1 MPEGIALETDFL
13 PSGPVVRAHANQMQ
27 QILTHLI
34 TNGWESIGHSAG
46 TVTLAS
52 RILPA
57 SEVPESYLAPIDWK
71 PASDLFACLEV
82 TDTGCGMAEEDL
94 TEIFDPFFT
103 TKFTGRGLGLA
114 VVLGIVKTW
123 GGAIGVKSEKNQGSI
138 FRVFLPLVTGEIPRL
153 SEKATQTRQME
164 PGGTVLL
171 VEDQDTV
178 RNMAESM
185 LKHMGYQVLAA
196 SGGAEA
202 VELFSENP
210 DRVSF
215 VITDLTM
222 PVMNGWETLTAL
234 RKIRPHIPVILVSG
248 HDEACVMAENYPK
261 RPHVF
266 LHKPYLKGDME
277 AAIDTALKKRV
288 STG

>member
-1 MPEGIALETDFL
+1 M
-13 PSGPVVRAHANQMQ
+13 
-27 QILTHLI
+27 
-34 TNGWESIGHSAG
+34 
-46 TVTLAS
+46 
-52 RILPA
+52 
-57 SEVPESYLAPIDWK
+57 APIDWK
-71 PASDLFACLEV
+71 PTADLFACLEV

-94 TEIFDPFFT
+94 DKIFDPFFT

-123 GGAIGVKSEKNQGSI
+123 GGAIGVESKKNQGSI
-138 FRVFLPLVTGEIPRL
+138 FRVFLPLVTGELPRP
-153 SEKATQTRQME
+153 SEKATQAHRME

-185 LKHMGYQVLAA
+185 LKRMGYEVLAA

-202 VELFSENP
+202 VDLLRENL
-210 DRVSF
+210 DRVRF

-222 PVMNGWETLTAL
+222 PGMDGWETLAAL

-248 HDEACVMAENYPK
+248 HDEARVMTGNWL
-261 RPHVF
+261 R
-266 LHKPYLKGDME
+266 
-277 AAIDTALKKRV
+277 AAPCLFTQAVLEERFE
-288 STG
+288 GGN